1 MGQETPPI
9 DDFIRTPLTKT
20 IDIDN
25 IITIHYFEFVK
36 DYVFTGERHNF
47 WEFLYV
53 DRGEVQVTV
62 DHTTHMLQQ
71 GTIIFHKPN
80 EYHSFHALNGKA
92 PNLIVMTFDCHSQAM
107 CHLEDQVMQLKD
119 EERNLLAKIIEEAK
133 HVFAFPFDYPLH
145 RRMDGLLGSEQLIQ
159 SYLEIFLLQLIRS
172 KNEVPPAKSL
182 SSAVREKNHED
193 IVSKV
198 IAYMEDHIGH
208 HLTLEELSHT
218 FLISKTQLKD
228 VFKHQTESTVMEYF
242 LKLKLHKAKL
252 MIREGN
258 SNMTE
263 IASQLGFSSV
273 HYFSKAFKKK
283 MNMTPTEYARSVKSR
298 LVN

>member
-1 MGQETPPI
+1 MM
-9 DDFIRTPLTKT
+9 DRYIRTPLQRT
-20 IDIDN
+20 IDIEN
-25 IITIHYFEFVK
+25 IITIFYFEFVK

-53 DRGEVQVTV
+53 DRGEVKVTV
-62 DHTTHMLQQ
+62 DHTTHILQQ

-107 CHLEDQVMQLKD
+107 SHLEDQVMQVMD

-133 HVFAFPFDYPLH
+133 HVFAFPFEYPLQ
-145 RRMDGLLGSEQLIQ
+145 RRTDAVLGSEQLIKN
-159 SYLEIFLLQLIRS
+159 YLEILLLQLIR
-172 KNEVPPAKSL
+172 KKQDVLPVRPL
-182 SSAVREKNHED
+182 SSAVKEKNHED
-193 IVSKV
+193 TANKV
-198 IAYMEDHIGH
+198 IAYMEEHIGE
-208 HLTLEELSHT
+208 HLTIEGLSQT

-228 VFKHQTESTVMEYF
+228 IFKQQTESTVMEYF
-242 LKLKLHKAKL
+242 LKLKIHKAKL
-252 MIREGN
+252 IIREEN